1 MDAHIK
7 VDGRVAQLSRKEAKV
22 ALQAVTAY
30 RRSIARYT
38 KAPVKQERDMQ
49 IYDLYRSG
57 MSEHEIARAYKITVL
72 KVRGALGRVENGR
85 YGAVDADG
93 LR

>member
-1 MDAHIK
+1 MCPSISVGGDSFPLT
-7 VDGRVAQLSRKEAKV
+7 VKEAKEALHAV
-22 ALQAVTAY
+22 AAY